1 MKKVLLGT
9 AVLMALL
16 TGCTE
21 EKKPAATTETKTE
34 TPAAEVKEAPV
45 AEVKNETPATEVKE
59 ATATEEKA
67 AETTTENK

>member
-34 TPAAEVKEAPV
+34 TPAAEVKAPA
-45 AEVKNETPATEVKE
+45 AEEKAKTEE
-59 ATATEEKA
+59 ATPATEEKA
-67 AETTTENK
+67 ATTTTENK

>member
-34 TPAAEVKEAPV
+34 TPAAEVKAP
-45 AEVKNETPATEVKE
+45 AGRKRG
-59 ATATEEKA
+59 
-67 AETTTENK
+67 